1 MGVWVSG
8 GISGGH
14 INPAVTIAFATFRDF
29 PWRKVPAYIFA
40 QVMGGLCGA
49 GIVYANYI
57 HAIDL
62 VEGGRHVR
70 TVPGTAS
77 LFSTY
82 AVSTEA
88 ANFQFRTYSA
98 IPVLQADYMT
108 SVSCFFDEV
117 NFLASS
123 ACRDLTM
130 HSLATVPW
138 NCCSSDCRLCYQ

>member
-1 MGVWVSG
+1 MNFVCRNKTLISGIATCFTGTALGVWVSS

-14 INPAVTIAFATFRDF
+14 INPAVTIALAAFRDF
-29 PWRKVPAYIFA
+29 PWRKVPVFVFA

-49 GIVYANYI
+49 GIIYANYI

-82 AVSTEA
+82 AVRSYYCRQPTE
-88 ANFQFRTYSA
+88 T
-98 IPVLQADYMT
+98 
-108 SVSCFFDEV
+108 
-117 NFLASS
+117 
-123 ACRDLTM
+123 
-130 HSLATVPW
+130 
-138 NCCSSDCRLCYQ
+138 